1 MEREG
6 EQAYRWNWDAPFLI
20 SPHKSTRLYFAA
32 NKVFR
37 SEDRGNTWEVI
48 SEDLTQKV
56 DRNRLPVM
64 GKIWSV
70 DAVGKNSST
79 SIYGNIVSLEES
91 PLKEGLLYAGTDDG
105 LIHVSENNGVS
116 WRKIESIP
124 GIPEMTYV
132 NYLLASM
139 HDEGTVYAVF
149 NNHKN
154 GDFKPYI
161 VKSTDKGNTWEF
173 LSADLPQRGSV
184 YSLAEDHIKPELL
197 FAGTEF
203 AVFFTVDGGTRWTQL
218 KGGLPVIAIRD
229 MAIQKR
235 ENDLVLATFGRGFY
249 ILDDYSPLRLIDK
262 ASLDLE
268 AIIFPVKE
276 SWMFLESRPL
286 GLRGKSF
293 QGASYYAADNPP
305 AAAAITFYLK
315 DEIKTRKEIR
325 QEMEQELGKE
335 GKEIFYPSFEEL
347 RMEDDESDP
356 KLVFTIRDSQG
367 NTIRN
372 LEKKPEKGIQRIY
385 WDFHYPPTT
394 PVSVTSPSFDNPF
407 SEADRGPLALP
418 GEYSVSMSKL
428 QDGIL
433 TELVS
438 PVTFTTRLLNQNSL
452 PAGDKEAVFAF
463 KEEVSEMLRIVSG
476 ATRTLGEL
484 KEKLKYL
491 TIAVNQTNGLPAG
504 TIQEIAA
511 LQQRLIDIDRQLNG
525 DRSLES
531 REFPVP
537 PSISGRINTI
547 VGGLWS
553 STSSPT
559 TTQKNSLN
567 LVRKE
572 FKEVY
577 AAIRQLAE
585 VDIVKL
591 ETKLEEAGAP
601 WTPGRLPAWK
611 E

>member
-1 MEREG
+1 
-6 EQAYRWNWDAPFLI
+6 
-20 SPHKSTRLYFAA
+20 
-32 NKVFR
+32 
-37 SEDRGNTWEVI
+37 
-48 SEDLTQKV
+48 
-56 DRNRLPVM
+56 M

-105 LIHVSENNGVS
+105 LIHVSENGGGS

-132 NYLLASM
+132 NYLLAST

-184 YSLAEDHIKPELL
+184 YSLAEDHIRPELL

-262 ASLDLE
+262 ESLDRE

-293 QGASYYAADNPP
+293 QGASYYAAANPP
-305 AAAAITFYLK
+305 AAATITFYLK
-315 DEIKTRKEIR
+315 EEIKTRKKIR
-325 QEMEQELGKE
+325 QEREQELEKKGE
-335 GKEIFYPSFEEL
+335 EIFYPSFEEL
-347 RMEDDESDP
+347 RIEDDESEP
-356 KLVFTIRDSQG
+356 KLVFTIRDRHG

-372 LEKKPEKGIQRIY
+372 LEKKPEKGIQRVT

-452 PAGDKEAVFAF
+452 PAGDKETIFAF
-463 KEEVSEMLRIVSG
+463 KEEVSEMQRIVSG

-491 TIAVNQTNGLPAG
+491 TIAVNQTSGLPAG
-504 TIQEIAA
+504 TVQEVAA
-511 LQQRLIDIDRQLNG
+511 LEQRLIDIDRKLNG
-525 DRSLES
+525 DRSLQS

-553 STSSPT
+553 STSTPT
-559 TTQKNSLN
+559 TTQKNSLD

-572 FKEVY
+572 FKDVY
-577 AAIRQLAE
+577 VAIRQLAE